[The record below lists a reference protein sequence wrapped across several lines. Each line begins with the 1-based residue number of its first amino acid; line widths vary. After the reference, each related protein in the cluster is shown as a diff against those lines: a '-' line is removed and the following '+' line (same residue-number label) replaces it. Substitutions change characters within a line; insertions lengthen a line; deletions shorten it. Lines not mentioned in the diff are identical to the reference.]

1 LNKREWIRDMAVQRI
16 ERLFEL
22 AEKWHST
29 HPERS
34 NRCVALARRIAMKYR
49 VRIPKNLRRRF
60 CRKCNSYFIFGKNAR
75 VRLKKKRVVVEC
87 LNCGFK
93 RRYPYDRK

>member
-1 LNKREWIRDMAVQRI
+1 MALQRI
-16 ERLFEL
+16 ERLFKL
-22 AEKWHST
+22 AEEWHRE

-34 NRCVALARRIAMKYR
+34 NRCVELARRIAMKYR
-49 VRIPKNLRRRF
+49 VRIPKVYRRRF
-60 CRKCNSYFIFGKNAR
+60 CRKCGSYFIFGKNAR

-93 RRYPYDRK
+93 RRYPYDGSTSSADSKHP

>member
-1 LNKREWIRDMAVQRI
+1 
-16 ERLFEL
+16 
-22 AEKWHST
+22 
-29 HPERS
+29 
-34 NRCVALARRIAMKYR
+34 MKYR